1 MIFKRLL
8 SLTLAPLPPF
18 RFITAVVAIIVILGA
33 GFTALNYAVND
44 FGLWRHRDSVR
55 IWALEKTSK
64 YLLAHR
70 YIPENFNA
78 IMIGSSVSANLDTRK
93 IEGYR
98 VYNLS
103 MSGGNITETGAAA
116 QKYLEAPGEKAL
128 LIVSLYPYLTKNSG
142 MKSFQIDEGEVIG
155 SLFSMIP
162 INIGLAKIQHY
173 AGIGGKALEQSEAGW
188 NYFDEPRDEKA
199 IGEIE
204 MMLQRE
210 LEERKKNPDAAPV
223 KAAIDPVAMAELDA
237 LLQLARSKGVRIAAY
252 YHPQIGPK
260 FDFLE
265 ATGEWADYRAQ
276 MEKIFAPGEI
286 ILDMNGPEYAALRN
300 DPAAYFDGSHL
311 TQHGAGQVLQALNR
325 ALAARD

>member
-1 MIFKRLL
+1 MIFKRLFSAAL
-8 SLTLAPLPPF
+8 SALPPRLF
-18 RFITAVVAIIVILGA
+18 LAAVAMMVVLFGA
-33 GFTALNYAVND
+33 GFTALNYAAND
-44 FGLWRHRDSVR
+44 FGLWRHRGSIR

-70 YIPENFNA
+70 YVPENFNA
-78 IMIGSSVSANLDTRK
+78 IMIGSSVSDNLDTRK

-142 MKSFQIDEGEVIG
+142 MKSFQIDKGEVIG

-162 INIGLAKIQHY
+162 INIWLAKIKHY

-188 NYFDEPRDEKA
+188 NYFDLPRDVRKTDDMA
-199 IGEIE
+199 AA
-204 MMLQRE
+204 LRRE
-210 LEERKKNPDAAPV
+210 LEERKKKHDAAPV
-223 KAAIDPVAMAELDA
+223 KAQIDPVAVAELDA
-237 LLQLARSKGVRIAAY
+237 LLKLARSKGVRIAAY
-252 YHPQIGPK
+252 YHPQFGPK
-260 FDFLE
+260 FDLE
-265 ATGEWADYRAQ
+265 AATGEWADYRAA

-286 ILDMNGPEYAALRN
+286 ILNMNGPEYAALRN
-300 DPAAYFDGSHL
+300 DPDAYYDGGHL
-311 TQHGAGQVLQALNR
+311 TQRGAGQVLQALNR
-325 ALAARD
+325 ALSARD

>member
-8 SLTLAPLPPF
+8 SLALAPLPPF
-18 RFITAVVAIIVILGA
+18 RFITAVVAMVVLLGA
-33 GFTALNYAVND
+33 GFTALNYAAND

-70 YIPENFNA
+70 YVPENFEA

-116 QKYLEAPGEKAL
+116 QKYLEAPGEKSL

-162 INIGLAKIQHY
+162 INIWLAKIQHY

-188 NYFDEPRDEKA
+188 NYFDLPRNIRKTDDMA
-199 IGEIE
+199 AA
-204 MMLQRE
+204 LRRE
-210 LEERKKNPDAAPV
+210 LEERKKKPDAAPA
-223 KAAIDPVAMAELDA
+223 KAQIDPVAVAELDA
-237 LLQLARSKGVRIAAY
+237 LLKLARSKGVRIAAY
-252 YHPQIGPK
+252 YHPQFGPK
-260 FDFLE
+260 FDLE
-265 ATGEWADYRAQ
+265 AVTGEWADYRAA

-286 ILDMNGPEYAALRN
+286 ILNMNGPEYAALRN
-300 DPAAYFDGSHL
+300 DPDAYYDGSHL
-311 TQHGAGQVLQALNR
+311 TQRGAGQVLQALNR
-325 ALAARD
+325 ALSASN